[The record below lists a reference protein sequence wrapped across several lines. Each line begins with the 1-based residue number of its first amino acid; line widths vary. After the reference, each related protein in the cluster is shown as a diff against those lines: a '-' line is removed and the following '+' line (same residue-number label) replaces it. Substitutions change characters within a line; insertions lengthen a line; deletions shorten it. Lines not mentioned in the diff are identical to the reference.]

1 MKQIYLHG
9 LGQNPDS
16 WSKVIEQLE
25 AAEHSMC
32 PDLSELVQGQDTTYQ
47 NLYAAF
53 SAMCDEIEEDIC
65 LCGLSLG
72 GVLAL
77 NYAIEHPEKIKGL
90 VLIATQYK
98 MPKKLL
104 RVQNA
109 IFRFMP
115 KSMFQQTGFGKS
127 DFLKLC
133 NTMMELDFSDSIYNV
148 SCPTLVIYGEKDRAN
163 KNASIELAN
172 MLIDAELQLLL
183 LVDQE
188 KIKVTNAVEISFLSV
203 DVQKQVLDYSVKG
216 FS

>member
-16 WSKVIEQLE
+16 WSKLIEQLE
-25 AAEHSMC
+25 NVEDSMC

-53 SAMCDEIEEDIC
+53 SAMCDEIEEDLC

-77 NYAIEHPEKIKGL
+77 NYAIEHPGKIKVL

-98 MPKKLL
+98 MPKILL
-104 RVQNA
+104 KAQNT

-115 KSMFQQTGFGKS
+115 KSMFQQMGFGKS

-133 NTMMELDFSDSIYNV
+133 NTMMELDFSDSVYKV

-172 MLIDAELQLLL
+172 MLINAELQVFNGAGHEINIEAPDK
-183 LVDQE
+183 LVE
-188 KIKVTNAVEISFLSV
+188 TLRVFF
-203 DVQKQVLDYSVKG
+203 G
-216 FS
+216 RG

>member
-172 MLIDAELQLLL
+172 MLIDAELQVFNGVGHEINIEALDKLEETL
-183 LVDQE
+183 RVFFG
-188 KIKVTNAVEISFLSV
+188 KV
-203 DVQKQVLDYSVKG
+203 
-216 FS
+216 

>member
-77 NYAIEHPEKIKGL
+77 NCAIEHPEKIKGL

-172 MLIDAELQLLL
+172 MLIDAELQVFNGVGHEINIEAPDKLEETLR
-183 LVDQE
+183 VFFG
-188 KIKVTNAVEISFLSV
+188 KV
-203 DVQKQVLDYSVKG
+203 
-216 FS
+216 

>member
-25 AAEHSMC
+25 TAEDSMC

-53 SAMCDEIEEDIC
+53 SAMCDEIEEDLC

-77 NYAIEHPEKIKGL
+77 NYAIEHPGKIKVL

-98 MPKKLL
+98 MPKILL
-104 RVQNA
+104 KVQNT

-115 KSMFQQTGFGKS
+115 KSMFQQMGFGKS

-133 NTMMELDFSDSIYNV
+133 NTMMELDFSDSIYKV

-172 MLIDAELQLLL
+172 MLIDAELQ
-183 LVDQE
+183 VFNG
-188 KIKVTNAVEISFLSV
+188 VGHEINIEAPDKLEETLRVFFGRV
-203 DVQKQVLDYSVKG
+203 
-216 FS
+216 

>member
-16 WSKVIEQLE
+16 WSKVIEQFE
-25 AAEHSMC
+25 TAEHSMC

-172 MLIDAELQLLL
+172 MLIDAELQ
-183 LVDQE
+183 VFNG
-188 KIKVTNAVEISFLSV
+188 VGHEINIEAPDKLEETLRVFFGRV
-203 DVQKQVLDYSVKG
+203 
-216 FS
+216 

>member
-25 AAEHSMC
+25 TAEHSVC

-53 SAMCDEIEEDIC
+53 SAMCDEIEEDLC

-115 KSMFQQTGFGKS
+115 KSMFQQMGFGKS

-133 NTMMELDFSDSIYNV
+133 NTMMKLDFSDSIYKV

-172 MLIDAELQLLL
+172 MLIDAELQVFNGVGHEINIEAPDK
-183 LVDQE
+183 LVETLRVFFGRD
-188 KIKVTNAVEISFLSV
+188 
-203 DVQKQVLDYSVKG
+203 
-216 FS
+216 

>member
-25 AAEHSMC
+25 AAEHSKC

-172 MLIDAELQLLL
+172 MLIDAELQVFNGVGHEINIEAPDKLEETLR
-183 LVDQE
+183 VFFG
-188 KIKVTNAVEISFLSV
+188 KV
-203 DVQKQVLDYSVKG
+203 
-216 FS
+216 

>member
-115 KSMFQQTGFGKS
+115 ISMFQQTGFGKS

-172 MLIDAELQLLL
+172 MLIDAELQVFNGVGHEINIEAPDKLEETLR
-183 LVDQE
+183 VFFG
-188 KIKVTNAVEISFLSV
+188 KV
-203 DVQKQVLDYSVKG
+203 
-216 FS
+216 

>member
-25 AAEHSMC
+25 TAEHSMC

-133 NTMMELDFSDSIYNV
+133 NTMMELDFSDSIYNI

-172 MLIDAELQLLL
+172 MLIDAELQ
-183 LVDQE
+183 VF
-188 KIKVTNAVEISFLSV
+188 NGAGHEINIAAPDKLEETLRVFFGRV
-203 DVQKQVLDYSVKG
+203 
-216 FS
+216 

>member
-25 AAEHSMC
+25 DAEHSMC

-109 IFRFMP
+109 IFRFIP
-115 KSMFQQTGFGKS
+115 KSMFQQTGFGKL

-133 NTMMELDFSDSIYNV
+133 NTMMELDFSDSIYKV
-148 SCPTLVIYGEKDRAN
+148 SCPALVIYGEKDRAN

-172 MLIDAELQLLL
+172 MLIDAELQVFNGVGHEINIEAPDKLEETLR
-183 LVDQE
+183 VFFG
-188 KIKVTNAVEISFLSV
+188 KV
-203 DVQKQVLDYSVKG
+203 
-216 FS
+216 

>member
-1 MKQIYLHG
+1 MKQIYLHW

-172 MLIDAELQLLL
+172 MLIDAELQVFNGVGHEINIEAPDKLEETLR
-183 LVDQE
+183 VFFG
-188 KIKVTNAVEISFLSV
+188 KV
-203 DVQKQVLDYSVKG
+203 
-216 FS
+216 

>member
-25 AAEHSMC
+25 DAEHSMC

-109 IFRFMP
+109 IFRFIP
-115 KSMFQQTGFGKS
+115 KSMFQQTGFGKL

-133 NTMMELDFSDSIYNV
+133 NTMMELDFSDSIYKV
-148 SCPTLVIYGEKDRAN
+148 SCPALVIYGEKDRAN

-172 MLIDAELQLLL
+172 MLINAELQVFNGVGHEINIEAPDKLEETLR
-183 LVDQE
+183 VFFG
-188 KIKVTNAVEISFLSV
+188 KV
-203 DVQKQVLDYSVKG
+203 
-216 FS
+216 

>member
-32 PDLSELVQGQDTTYQ
+32 PDLSELVQGQDMTYQ

-172 MLIDAELQLLL
+172 MLIDAELQVFNGVGHEINIEAPDKLEETLR
-183 LVDQE
+183 VFFG
-188 KIKVTNAVEISFLSV
+188 KV
-203 DVQKQVLDYSVKG
+203 
-216 FS
+216 

>member
-53 SAMCDEIEEDIC
+53 SAMCDEIEEDIR

-172 MLIDAELQLLL
+172 MLIDAELQVFNGVGHEINIEAPDKLEETLR
-183 LVDQE
+183 VFFG
-188 KIKVTNAVEISFLSV
+188 KV
-203 DVQKQVLDYSVKG
+203 
-216 FS
+216 

>member
-115 KSMFQQTGFGKS
+115 KSMFQQMGFGKS

-133 NTMMELDFSDSIYNV
+133 NTMMELDFSDSIYKV
-148 SCPTLVIYGEKDRAN
+148 SCPTLIIYGEKDRAN

-172 MLIDAELQLLL
+172 MLIDAELQ
-183 LVDQE
+183 VFHG
-188 KIKVTNAVEISFLSV
+188 VGHEINIEAPDKLEETLRVFFGRV
-203 DVQKQVLDYSVKG
+203 
-216 FS
+216 

>member
-172 MLIDAELQLLL
+172 MLIDAELQVFNGVGHEINIEAPDKLEETLR
-183 LVDQE
+183 VFFG
-188 KIKVTNAVEISFLSV
+188 KV
-203 DVQKQVLDYSVKG
+203 
-216 FS
+216 

>member
-133 NTMMELDFSDSIYNV
+133 NTMIELDFSDSIYNV

-172 MLIDAELQLLL
+172 MLIDAELQVFNGVGHEINIEAPDKLEETLR
-183 LVDQE
+183 VFFG
-188 KIKVTNAVEISFLSV
+188 KV
-203 DVQKQVLDYSVKG
+203 
-216 FS
+216 

>member
-25 AAEHSMC
+25 DAEHSMC

-172 MLIDAELQLLL
+172 MLIDAELQVFNGVGHEINIEAPDKLEETLR
-183 LVDQE
+183 VFFG
-188 KIKVTNAVEISFLSV
+188 KV
-203 DVQKQVLDYSVKG
+203 
-216 FS
+216 

>member
-72 GVLAL
+72 GVLAI

-172 MLIDAELQLLL
+172 MLIDAELQVFNGVGHEINIEAPDKLEETLR
-183 LVDQE
+183 VFFG
-188 KIKVTNAVEISFLSV
+188 KV
-203 DVQKQVLDYSVKG
+203 
-216 FS
+216 

>member
-1 MKQIYLHG
+1 MKQIYIHG

-172 MLIDAELQLLL
+172 MLIDAELQVFNGVGHEINIEAPDKLEETLR
-183 LVDQE
+183 VFFG
-188 KIKVTNAVEISFLSV
+188 KV
-203 DVQKQVLDYSVKG
+203 
-216 FS
+216 

>member
-148 SCPTLVIYGEKDRAN
+148 SCPTLVIYGEKDREN

-172 MLIDAELQLLL
+172 MLIDAELQVFNGVGHEINIEAPDKLEETLR
-183 LVDQE
+183 VFFG
-188 KIKVTNAVEISFLSV
+188 KV
-203 DVQKQVLDYSVKG
+203 
-216 FS
+216 

>member
-115 KSMFQQTGFGKS
+115 KSMFQQMGFGKS

-133 NTMMELDFSDSIYNV
+133 NTMMELDFSDSIYKV
-148 SCPTLVIYGEKDRAN
+148 SCPALVIYGEKDRAN

-172 MLIDAELQLLL
+172 MLVDAELQ
-183 LVDQE
+183 VFHG
-188 KIKVTNAVEISFLSV
+188 VGHEINIEAPDKLEETLRVFFGR
-203 DVQKQVLDYSVKG
+203 D
-216 FS
+216 

>member
-133 NTMMELDFSDSIYNV
+133 NTMMEWDFSDSIYNV

-172 MLIDAELQLLL
+172 MLIDAELQVFNGVGHEINIEAPDKLEETLR
-183 LVDQE
+183 VFFG
-188 KIKVTNAVEISFLSV
+188 KV
-203 DVQKQVLDYSVKG
+203 
-216 FS
+216 

>member
-77 NYAIEHPEKIKGL
+77 NYVIEHPEKIKGL

-172 MLIDAELQLLL
+172 MLIDAELQVFNGVGHEINIEAPDKLEETLR
-183 LVDQE
+183 VFFG
-188 KIKVTNAVEISFLSV
+188 KV
-203 DVQKQVLDYSVKG
+203 
-216 FS
+216 

>member
-127 DFLKLC
+127 DFFKLC

-172 MLIDAELQLLL
+172 MLIDAELQVFNGVGHEINIEAPDKLEETLR
-183 LVDQE
+183 VFFG
-188 KIKVTNAVEISFLSV
+188 KV
-203 DVQKQVLDYSVKG
+203 
-216 FS
+216 

>member
-133 NTMMELDFSDSIYNV
+133 NTMMELDFSDSIYNI
-148 SCPTLVIYGEKDRAN
+148 SCPTLVIYGEKDHAN

-172 MLIDAELQLLL
+172 MLVDAELQ
-183 LVDQE
+183 VFNG
-188 KIKVTNAVEISFLSV
+188 VGHEINIEAPDKLEETLRVFFGRV
-203 DVQKQVLDYSVKG
+203 
-216 FS
+216 

>member
-115 KSMFQQTGFGKS
+115 KSMFQQMGFGKS

-133 NTMMELDFSDSIYNV
+133 NTMMELDFSDSIYKV
-148 SCPTLVIYGEKDRAN
+148 SCPTLIIYGEKDRAN

-172 MLIDAELQLLL
+172 MLVDAELQ
-183 LVDQE
+183 VFHG
-188 KIKVTNAVEISFLSV
+188 VGHEINIEAPDKLEETLRVFFGR
-203 DVQKQVLDYSVKG
+203 D
-216 FS
+216 